1 MNGRHALVTGGGTGI
16 GLAIARALLEAG
28 ARVTVTGRRTDVLR
42 SVDGATPVAMD
53 VADEA
58 SVVDG
63 VARARDA
70 NGPVAVCV
78 ANAGVAEGASL
89 RKTEAAFWRR
99 IMATNLDGCFHTA
112 RACVPDMLEGGW
124 GRFIAVSSIA
134 GIKGLKG
141 AAAYAASKHGVIG
154 LTRTLAIDHI
164 GSGVTFNAICPGYVE
179 TDIVSQNLTRIMERT
194 GKSEAEAMA
203 VMRGANPHGRLIA
216 PEEVAA
222 CAMWL
227 VSDAAG
233 SVNGQAV
240 QVSGGEV

>member
-1 MNGRHALVTGGGTGI
+1 M
-16 GLAIARALLEAG
+16 E
-28 ARVTVTGRRTDVLR
+28 
-42 SVDGATPVAMD
+42 
-53 VADEA
+53 
-58 SVVDG
+58 
-63 VARARDA
+63 
-70 NGPVAVCV
+70 
-78 ANAGVAEGASL
+78 EGASL
-89 RKTEAAFWRR
+89 RKTAAAFWRR

-154 LTRTLAIDHI
+154 LTRTLAIDYI

-194 GKSEAEAMA
+194 VKSEAEAMA
-203 VMRGANPHGRLIA
+203 VMRGAHPHGRLIA